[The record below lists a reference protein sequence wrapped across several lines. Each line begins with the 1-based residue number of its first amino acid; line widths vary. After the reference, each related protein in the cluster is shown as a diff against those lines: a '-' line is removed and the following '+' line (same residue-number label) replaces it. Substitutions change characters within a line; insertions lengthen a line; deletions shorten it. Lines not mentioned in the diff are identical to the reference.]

1 MSQLHVIDHP
11 MIQHKLTIMRDKNTP
26 SKDFRE
32 LLYEISLIMGY
43 EVTRDFPLKEVEIE
57 TPMEKTKMKIL
68 IKNGRVLE
76 PATGTDEVKYLFIQ
90 DGVIKSVGTAE
101 NEIYEK
107 EADKVLD
114 ASGCYVMPGLID
126 LHVHLREPGFEY
138 KETIETGCKAA
149 INGGFTTIFAKEMMA
164 KYNIPTAFYKICED
178 VETAKAYVEEKGA
191 TYGIHVHQVG
201 AITKG
206 QQGLELS
213 DLAGMF
219 DAGCIAISEDGKS
232 VMNSGIYR
240 EAMKFAAKRDI
251 PVLAHCEDINL
262 VQGGVMN
269 LDEKAKSL
277 GLKGISN
284 AVEDIIVARDI
295 LLAKETGAQLHLCHC
310 STKDSVEMVRQAKAE
325 GIRVSAEVCPHHFSM
340 STDDIL
346 SDDGNYKMN
355 PPLRGREDL
364 EALKKGLQAGI
375 MEAISTD
382 HAPHSREEKQGSM
395 KKAPFGIVGLET
407 AVALTITN
415 LVRTGY
421 LTPLQMAERMS
432 YAPAQIAHL
441 EAGTLQEGRPA
452 DVVIINPEK
461 EYVIDSST
469 FFSKGHNT
477 PFDGKKVYGEV
488 AVTIC
493 GGKILK
499 NLLEANQ

>member
-1 MSQLHVIDHP
+1 
-11 MIQHKLTIMRDKNTP
+11 
-26 SKDFRE
+26 
-32 LLYEISLIMGY
+32 
-43 EVTRDFPLKEVEIE
+43 
-57 TPMEKTKMKIL
+57 MKIL
-68 IKNGRVLE
+68 IKNGRVLD
-76 PATGTDEVKYLFIQ
+76 PATRTDEAKYLFIQ
-90 DGVIKSVGTAE
+90 DGAIKSVGTAE
-101 NEIYEK
+101 NENFEK

-149 INGGFTTIFAKEMMA
+149 INGGFTTIFAMPNLKPVADNPE
-164 KYNIPTAFYKICED
+164 IIR
-178 VETAKAYVEEKGA
+178 YVEEKGA

-240 EAMKFAAKRDI
+240 EAMKLAAKRDI